1 MYRYTPPGIPKQP
14 TGYII
19 AVTRRGGETATS
31 DITRPTTN
39 SDTQPASTGI
49 WTNPT
54 TYSQYHR
61 TTPPTANSDTQLT
74 NTQPTSTDI
83 STPSAASAIPPLATT
98 RPTAKDV
105 RTPTASLES
114 PQHISS
120 RLSSSVLDLSS
131 PWTYPNQVSI
141 IIVCSTCS
149 SVWASPSETCRV
161 RH

>member
-1 MYRYTPPGIPKQP
+1 MIVYRLYSGVARHHDDRKVGLCIESKNSEAFVHVYTPPGTPKQP
-14 TGYII
+14 TGNII
-19 AVTRRGGETATS
+19 AVTRRGGKTATT

-54 TYSQYHR
+54 APG

-83 STPSAASAIPPLATT
+83 STPSAASAIPPLTTT

-114 PQHISS
+114 PQHIFTASS
-120 RLSSSVLDLSS
+120 RLSSSVLDLS
-131 PWTYPNQVSI
+131 
-141 IIVCSTCS
+141 
-149 SVWASPSETCRV
+149 
-161 RH
+161 

>member
-1 MYRYTPPGIPKQP
+1 MYRYTPPGTPKQP
-14 TGYII
+14 TGDII

-49 WTNPT
+49 WINPT
-54 TYSQYHR
+54 APG
-61 TTPPTANSDTQLT
+61 TTPSTANSDTQLT

-114 PQHISS
+114 PQHISTASS

-149 SVWASPSETCRV
+149 SVWASPSETCLV